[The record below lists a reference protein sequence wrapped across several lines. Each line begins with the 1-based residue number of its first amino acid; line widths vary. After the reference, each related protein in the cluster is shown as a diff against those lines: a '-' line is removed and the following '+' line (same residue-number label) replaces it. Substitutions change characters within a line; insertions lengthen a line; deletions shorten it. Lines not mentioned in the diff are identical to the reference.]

1 MRNVHWQS
9 IESYQ
14 TLIKAL
20 ANLSFE
26 RALGTVFHVAGT
38 ISNEGHDRFV
48 RTHHMGE
55 YLLGIAVS
63 YEGYAMEILKKWEI
77 DHMDSVVLLDKMRN
91 YILDNRQTK
100 RDLLTGIMWY
110 RRCDYYVKTIY
121 WLSDEV
127 MIRARNNI
135 DEDITT
141 YSNYVIT
148 SCVIIIFTGSLLMP
162 MIFEMARKT
171 SKTLTGYTLVM
182 EKKSVEVRKEERKTE
197 NILNQMLPR
206 AVSQR

>member
-63 YEGYAMEILKKWEI
+63 YEGYAMEILN
-77 DHMDSVVLLDKMRN
+77 KMRN